1 MNKWILSLIAT
12 FALFSVIFINLND
25 NSASSIRTNT
35 ELDNVSNE
43 EMEIVINDNP
53 EIFPMRIALA
63 NRYFDD
69 INYSK
74 ALPHFMYVA
83 ENSND
88 IELRSYSLAQ
98 IAWMVYESG
107 SRDVAI
113 NYLNES
119 LIINPNSLVSQS
131 YLGVLYL
138 QETNTQNKGLE
149 IIRNL
154 LLSEKLSLDD
164 KSFLE
169 GIIANYEN

>member
-1 MNKWILSLIAT
+1 MNKWIVSLIAT
-12 FALFSVIFINLND
+12 FALFSVIFINLSD
-25 NSASSIRTNT
+25 NSSSSIRTNT

>member
-12 FALFSVIFINLND
+12 FALFSVIFINLSD
-25 NSASSIRTNT
+25 NSSSSIRTNT

>member
-12 FALFSVIFINLND
+12 FALFSVIFINLSD